1 MNARELADG
10 VLGGDRRSLSR
21 AITAVESDRPEDE
34 PIALELLDRC
44 LPASGRSVRL
54 GISGPPGVGK
64 STLIDALGLRLVE
77 RGARPSVLAIDPSS
91 QKTHGSV
98 LGDKT
103 RMARLAA
110 HPAAFIRPSPSRGES
125 GGLAP
130 RTREAMLLCEAA
142 GFDHVLVETVGVGQS
157 ELAVAD
163 LVDCLVVLV
172 APGAGD
178 ELQGMKRGI
187 LEHADLLVITK
198 ADGAD
203 LARAEQAR
211 SELESALGLFA
222 HAAERPAVLLVSATT
237 GQGVDALAD
246 ALDAFHERA
255 AASGA
260 LTERRAAQDL
270 AWFEHSV
277 ERGVRARLWSRPE
290 LVQRKAELERAL
302 LEGKLGA
309 RAAARELLDLALPS
323 ARP

>member
-1 MNARELADG
+1 VNAAALAEG
-10 VLGGDRRSLSR
+10 VLAGDRRSLSR

-34 PIALELLDRC
+34 ALALALLERC
-44 LPASGRSVRL
+44 LPASGRSLRV

-77 RGARPSVLAIDPSS
+77 AGSRPSVLAIDPSS
-91 QKTHGSV
+91 QKTGGSV

-110 HPAAFIRPSPSRGES
+110 RPEAFIRPSPSRGES

-142 GFDHVLVETVGVGQS
+142 GFDRILVETVGIGQS
-157 ELAVAD
+157 ELAVVD

-211 SELESALGLFA
+211 SELESALGLFS
-222 HAAERPAVLLVSATT
+222 HAAERAPVLLVSATS
-237 GQGVDALAD
+237 GQGVDELAR
-246 ALDAFHERA
+246 AVERFHERA
-255 AASGA
+255 SRSGEFA
-260 LTERRAAQDL
+260 RRRAAQEL
-270 AWFEHSV
+270 AWFERSV
-277 ERGVRARLWSRPE
+277 EQGLKVRLWSRPE
-290 LVQRKAELERAL
+290 LAEKSAELRRAL
-302 LEGKLGA
+302 LDGKTSA
-309 RAAARELLDLALPS
+309 RAAARELLDRALG
-323 ARP
+323 R

>member
-1 MNARELADG
+1 VNAEALAEG
-10 VLGGDRRSLSR
+10 VLAGDRRSLSR
-21 AITAVESDRPEDE
+21 AITTVESDKLEDE
-34 PIALELLDRC
+34 PLALELLDRC
-44 LPASGRSVRL
+44 LPATGRSLRI

-64 STLIDALGLRLVE
+64 STLIDALGVRLIE

-110 HPAAFIRPSPSRGES
+110 RPEAFIRPSPSRGES

-142 GFDHVLVETVGVGQS
+142 GFDRVLVETVGIGQS

-187 LEHADLLVITK
+187 LEHADLLVVTK
-198 ADGAD
+198 ADGTD
-203 LARAEQAR
+203 LPRAEQAR

-222 HAAERPAVLLVSATT
+222 HAAERAAVLLVSATT
-237 GQGVDALAD
+237 GSGVDALAE
-246 ALDAFHERA
+246 AVHVFHES
-255 AASGA
+255 AASSGA
-260 LTERRAAQDL
+260 FGRRRAAQDL

-277 ERGVRARLWSRPE
+277 ARGLRARLWSRPE

-302 LEGKLGA
+302 LEGKLSA
-309 RAAARELLDLALPS
+309 RAAARELVDLALPNQR
-323 ARP
+323 A